1 MSEGR
6 ADILEKIL
14 AVKREEV
21 ADLKTWFHPHLAVPP
36 EVVEG
41 LKALRDATGARSEPR
56 RSLAAALRRAP
67 DQPMRVLSE
76 VKRASPSAGPIR
88 PGADPAAIAREY
100 AEAGAA
106 AISVLT
112 DKQFFD
118 GDIDFLQPCRDAVA
132 VPILRK
138 DFLIDKIQVAEA
150 YHRGA
155 DAVLLIV
162 SALSK
167 QELGGLLRETT
178 AHGME
183 ALVEVHDLEE
193 LDIALSVPNPPI
205 VIGVNH
211 RDLRT
216 FTIDMSLTEQV
227 AKRVPSHV
235 VLVAESGIRTADDV
249 RRMRDAGAHAVLVGE
264 HLMRAPSPGAALKEL
279 LA

>member
-1 MSEGR
+1 VSAGR

-21 ADLKTWFHPHLAVPP
+21 A
-36 EVVEG
+36 G
-41 LKALRDATGARSEPR
+41 MKAASTAAETPRSRTDPR
-56 RSLAAALRRAP
+56 RSLAAALRRGP
-67 DQPMRVLSE
+67 DQPMRVLSV

-118 GDIDFLQPCRDAVA
+118 GDIAFLRPCRDAVA

-138 DFLIDKIQVAEA
+138 DFLIDPVQVSEA
-150 YHRGA
+150 ASRGA

-162 SALSK
+162 AALSK
-167 QELGGLLRETT
+167 QELGTLLGET
-178 AHGME
+178 AAWNLE

-193 LDIALSVPNPPI
+193 LDIALSVPQPPT

-216 FTIDMSLTEQV
+216 FTIDMTLTEQV
-227 AKRVPSHV
+227 ARRVPADV

-264 HLMRAPSPGAALKEL
+264 HLMRAPSPGAALKAL

>member
-1 MSEGR
+1 MSGR

-14 AVKREEV
+14 AVKREEIM
-21 ADLKTWFHPHLAVPP
+21 APRAWLPSSKNDLREWRRA
-36 EVVEG
+36 G
-41 LKALRDATGARSEPR
+41 NEPR
-56 RSLAAALRRAP
+56 SLHSALHRPAGA
-67 DQPMRVLSE
+67 PMRVLAE

-88 PGADPAAIAREY
+88 AGADPVSIAREY

-118 GDIDFLQPCRDAVA
+118 GDIAFLQPCHDAVD

-138 DFLIDKIQVAEA
+138 DFIIDKCQIEEA
-150 YHRGA
+150 FFRGA
-155 DAVLLIV
+155 DAILLIV

-167 QELGGLLRETT
+167 LELEILLRE
-178 AHGME
+178 ARNLDMD
-183 ALVEVHDLEE
+183 ALVEVHSIDELE
-193 LDIALSVPNPPI
+193 IALSCYKPPTL
-205 VIGVNH
+205 IGVNH

-216 FTIDMSLTEQV
+216 FAIDMTLTEQV
-227 AKRVPSHV
+227 AKRVPADV

-249 RRMRDAGAHAVLVGE
+249 RRMGDAGAHAVLVGE
-264 HLMRAPSPGAALKEL
+264 HLMRAESPGAALREL

>member
-1 MSEGR
+1 MTSGR

-14 AVKREEV
+14 AVKRDEIAALKV
-21 ADLKTWFHPHLAVPP
+21 MALADAP
-36 EVVEG
+36 
-41 LKALRDATGARSEPR
+41 ARGH
-56 RSLAAALRRAP
+56 RSLRAALHRSP
-67 DQPMRVLSE
+67 DQPMRVLAE

-88 PGADPAAIAREY
+88 ADADPVAIAREY
-100 AEAGAA
+100 ADAGAA

-112 DKQFFD
+112 DQQFFD
-118 GDIDFLQPCRDAVA
+118 GDIAFLQPCHDAVD

-138 DFLIDKIQVAEA
+138 DFLIDPLQVQEA
-150 YHRGA
+150 AAHGA

-162 SALSK
+162 AALSSS
-167 QELGGLLRETT
+167 ELEEMMAAVHEHKLEV
-178 AHGME
+178 
-183 ALVEVHDLEE
+183 LVEVHDMDE
-193 LDIALSVPNPPI
+193 LDTALSLSRPPT

-216 FTIDMSLTEQV
+216 FTIDMTLTEQV
-227 AKRVPSHV
+227 AKRVPSNI

-264 HLMRAPSPGAALKEL
+264 HLMRAPSPGAALREL